1 MGKVLICTEG
11 SAKLGCEILI
21 SLVVINLFINYFP
34 RLDAGGVVKSAE
46 LV

>member
-21 SLVVINLFINYFP
+21 SLVVINLFINYLP
-34 RLDAGGVVKSAE
+34 RQEAGSVVKSTE
-46 LV
+46 LG